1 MRITLSLKTS
11 LKTYDGPKGAGTLQ
25 LELAKY
31 YYVGYEMTLSLS
43 S

>member
-1 MRITLSLKTS
+1 MRITLS